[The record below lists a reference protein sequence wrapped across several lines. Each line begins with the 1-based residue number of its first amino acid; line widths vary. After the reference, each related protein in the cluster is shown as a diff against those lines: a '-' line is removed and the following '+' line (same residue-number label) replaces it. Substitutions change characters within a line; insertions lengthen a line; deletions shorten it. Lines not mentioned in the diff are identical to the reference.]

1 MIENITSVATQVA
14 ILFIIIG
21 VGVILSKCK
30 VLNKERVSGLI
41 DIVVYIVTPSN
52 IIVSFQRE
60 FKGELIFNLGFSFL
74 AAFIVFFINC
84 VMAKIVIREKNPDK
98 NCVIRFAS
106 AFPNAGYFAL
116 PLQKAILGDIG
127 VFYGAAYI
135 GMFHCYIWTYGVKLL
150 TKKPEKTV
158 DSPVFSLV
166 DKSQNRPLSSQVLA
180 ALKKILL
187 NPPIIGIFIGIIF
200 FVLKIKI
207 PNIILSPMQSF
218 AALNTPLPM
227 LIIGFYLANADL
239 KATFSNLW
247 VYIGA
252 FLRLIASPAIALLIC
267 MLLKVDSGVATS
279 CIIACSAP
287 SAALSGMLAQKFGR
301 DTEVPAGMIT
311 FTTIVCIITMP
322 VMVALAQYLFN

>member
-1 MIENITSVATQVA
+1 MFENISSVATQVV

-21 VGVILSKCK
+21 VGVILSKTK
-30 VLNKERVSGLI
+30 VLNKERVAGLI

-52 IIVSFQRE
+52 IIMSFQRE
-60 FKGELIFNLGFSFL
+60 FKQELIVKLGLSFL
-74 AAFIVFFINC
+74 AAFTVFFINC
-84 VMAKIVIREKNPDK
+84 VMAKLIIREKNPDK
-98 NCVIRFAS
+98 NCVTRFAS

-135 GMFHCYIWTYGVKLL
+135 AMFHCYIWTYGVKLL
-150 TKKPEKTV
+150 SKDKT
-158 DSPVFSLV
+158 SI
-166 DKSQNRPLSSQVLA
+166 NI
-180 ALKKILL
+180 KKIIL
-187 NPPIIGIFIGIIF
+187 NPPIIGIVIGMIF
-200 FVLKIKI
+200 FVTGVSLPDIVA
-207 PNIILSPMQSF
+207 SPLQSF

-252 FLRLIASPAIALLIC
+252 FLRLIASPAVALLVC
-267 MLLKVDSGVATS
+267 MLIGADSNVTTS

-301 DTEVPAGMIT
+301 DTEIPAGMIT
-311 FTTIVCIITMP
+311 FTTMVCIITMP
-322 VMVALAQYLFN
+322 VMVAIAKVL